1 MVSEIFATL
10 RIGKAAKRN
19 VKNFRDENY
28 KNYEINC
35 KVKLNVCTPNVK
47 EKLLSASIKLY
58 LYITVSAF
66 YLFDFDF

>member
-47 EKLLSASIKLY
+47 KKLFSFHVLL
-58 LYITVSAF
+58 F
-66 YLFDFDF
+66 YGDV